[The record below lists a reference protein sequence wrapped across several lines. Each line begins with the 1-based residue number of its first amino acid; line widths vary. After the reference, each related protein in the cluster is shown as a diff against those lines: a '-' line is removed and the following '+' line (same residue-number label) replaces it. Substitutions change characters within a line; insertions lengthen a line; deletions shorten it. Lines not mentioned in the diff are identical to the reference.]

1 MFKCLRSDKRGLYQ
15 LMSGVRYQPFFL
27 CLMVFLGLVLTAFA
41 ASETEKKDKE
51 NPEPQSIVIKSKTM
65 EMNNALK
72 MATFMGDVN
81 ATRDDFVITCD
92 TMQVFYERMPAL
104 NGRQESKPK
113 LNRII
118 ATGNVSIN
126 RSDGVQATAEEA
138 RYYQEDEKMVLT
150 GDPSMKRGDDL
161 VKGDRITIFL
171 KEERSVVEGS
181 EEQKVSVT
189 ISPRH
194 E

>member
-1 MFKCLRSDKRGLYQ
+1 MRTA
-15 LMSGVRYQPFFL
+15 RYQPFLF
-27 CLMVFLGLVLTAFA
+27 LMVFLSLVLAPFA
-41 ASETEKKDKE
+41 ASQPENKEEKHSA
-51 NPEPQSIVIKSKTM
+51 PQSIVIKSKTM

-72 MATFMGDVN
+72 MVTFMGDVN
-81 ATRDDFVITCD
+81 ATREDLIIDCD
-92 TMQVFYERMPAL
+92 KMQVFYDSLPAQD
-104 NGRQESKPK
+104 GGEAAKPEFNK
-113 LNRII
+113 II
-118 ATGNVSIN
+118 ATGNVRIK

-138 RYYQEDEKMVLT
+138 QYYQEDERMVLT
-150 GDPSMKRGDDL
+150 GDPTMKRGDDL